1 MDGGGDEVVFSDEE
15 DDEQSYREKV
25 RERIRKMTMMKIEVQ

>member
-1 MDGGGDEVVFSDEE
+1 MHGGKDEVVCSEEE

-25 RERIRKMTMMKIEVQ
+25 RERMMKGMMN